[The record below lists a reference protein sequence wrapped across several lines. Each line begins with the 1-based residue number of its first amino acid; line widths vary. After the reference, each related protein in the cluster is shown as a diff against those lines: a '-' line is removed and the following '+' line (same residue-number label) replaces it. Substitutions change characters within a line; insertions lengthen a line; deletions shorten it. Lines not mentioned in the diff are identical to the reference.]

1 MKMASLQKT
10 KIVVATGIMICVMG
24 LGFIAMSGG
33 SAMSSGYGDSLDAPS
48 LLANGSDIAS

>member
-48 LLANGSDIAS
+48 LMANGSDIAS